1 MFAIVFKVVISVKD
15 IYTIAVQCENYLCF
29 LTMTSYRYCNS
40 VFAYIHLLKK
50 YKMSVRNY

>member
-1 MFAIVFKVVISVKD
+1 MFASVFKVVISVKD
-15 IYTIAVQCENYLCF
+15 TYTIAVQYENYLCF
-29 LTMTSYRYCNS
+29 QAMMSYRYCNS